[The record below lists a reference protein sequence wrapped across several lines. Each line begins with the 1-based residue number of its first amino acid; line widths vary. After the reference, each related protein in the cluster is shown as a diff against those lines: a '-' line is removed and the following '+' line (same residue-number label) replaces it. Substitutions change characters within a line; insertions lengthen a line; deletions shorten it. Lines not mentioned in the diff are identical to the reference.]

1 MDWASLYP
9 AYAVKK
15 LAEEEDKNAITVDE
29 SRASDEA
36 GLQDQREAR
45 ATVQDV
51 EIADIGCGFGGLL
64 FALATKFP
72 ETLSLGMIFGHYVA
86 HHLLYHTAY

>member
-1 MDWASLYP
+1 MLIVPSPKSPDDMDWASLYH

-51 EIADIGCGFGGLL
+51 EIADRRADVR
-64 FALATKFP
+64 ALN
-72 ETLSLGMIFGHYVA
+72 V
-86 HHLLYHTAY
+86 